1 MPLGEIPAALSFC
14 FTSFKHPTG
23 SFSATTLKS
32 RETSAGRPR
41 PRLSSPSTTFHPSL
55 LQTYPLST
63 DLVDLAFLLRLPV
76 AMIQPMVCLPERLT
90 CPRSPSSCRTSA
102 SFSRHRH

>member
-76 AMIQPMVCLPERLT
+76 AMIHMPTRGWPSTARRGVLAGQP
-90 CPRSPSSCRTSA
+90 S
-102 SFSRHRH
+102 